1 MRRNWPLLLIVVLL
15 ITSCK
20 KEVKKELA
28 LGDWR
33 AEMEV
38 SEGKSLPFNFT
49 LSKDGEGNYIM
60 KMYNA
65 EEEVVVD
72 EFNFDGDSIN
82 IRMPIFEGHISGTFT
97 ENEITGEFIEDYL
110 PCNFT
115 NASENKYS

>member
-1 MRRNWPLLLIVVLL
+1 MLMIVVLL

-72 EFNFDGDSIN
+72 EFNFDFVLMS
-82 IRMPIFEGHISGTFT
+82 RMSSGTSVQLLST
-97 ENEITGEFIEDYL
+97 
-110 PCNFT
+110 
-115 NASENKYS
+115 